1 MHLILNRWGGVKCPW
16 RKRKMKTCRKCG
28 HEIQDDFNVC
38 PYCGSRQDNK
48 ITCQNCGAIVED
60 DVAFCPRCG
69 KDPRVKQA
77 STTVHYSTRPSYSY
91 DDKPIKGKALGVLIV
106 FLLSIIGFILVYV
119 IGDEEAKQGAKI
131 MLIVE
136 ICLGVF
142 LGILMGIVMCAGMS
156 AAGY

>member
-1 MHLILNRWGGVKCPW
+1 M
-16 RKRKMKTCRKCG
+16 
-28 HEIQDDFNVC
+28 
-38 PYCGSRQDNK
+38 
-48 ITCQNCGAIVED
+48 
-60 DVAFCPRCG
+60 
-69 KDPRVKQA
+69 
-77 STTVHYSTRPSYSY
+77 
-91 DDKPIKGKALGVLIV
+91 IV

-156 AAGY
+156 TAGY

>member
-1 MHLILNRWGGVKCPW
+1 MPLILNRWGGVKCPW

-28 HEIQDDFNVC
+28 HEIQDDFN
-38 PYCGSRQDNK
+38 
-48 ITCQNCGAIVED
+48 AIVED

-142 LGILMGIVMCAGMS
+142 WGILMGIVMCAGMS